1 MLLEKKTIVV
11 WLICIFLGIEVHGQN
26 RTTLDY
32 LALADHNTFR
42 KMDWCHEPLDFER
55 IDYAR
60 IHALIFFLTNEIRV
74 RHHLPE
80 VEYSL
85 ELENTAMM
93 HARDMVRYSF
103 FSHLNS
109 RDASKKTPNDR
120 ASLSHISNPYL
131 AENIMEG
138 YGLQYTSNEAVYLQG
153 KGQFSYT
160 PDGELLSR
168 HTYLSF
174 STSLLTG
181 WMNSKAHRKNILARE
196 ALQLGCGTAFFTDQ
210 EFNEMPTF
218 KAVQNFQWYER
229 IVSANR

>member
-1 MLLEKKTIVV
+1 MLMENKSITVL
-11 WLICIFLGIEVHGQN
+11 LIMLFFGIAVNGQT

-32 LALADHNTFR
+32 LAHADQATFR

-80 VEYSL
+80 LEYSL
-85 ELENTAMM
+85 ELENTAVM
-93 HARDMVRYSF
+93 HARDMVRFSF
-103 FSHLNS
+103 FSHLNH

-153 KGQFSYT
+153 KGRFSNS
-160 PDGELLSR
+160 PDGEPLLP

-174 STSLLTG
+174 SASLLTG

-196 ALQLGCGTAFFTDQ
+196 ALQLGCGTALFSDK
-210 EFNEMPTF
+210 EFNDMPTF

-229 IVSANR
+229 IVTSNR